1 MKNNSTGTIN
11 LNPSHSIN
19 SDNKQVSEL
28 MQNFVTSDVLKNIQI
43 SLMSKDNDENYVW
56 LRFSSLN
63 YNMFINDKITKDLI
77 IKIDTDQ
84 DLIGHF
90 ETENYGDVVIYYD
103 VLDGD
108 TYFEIVAERCSEKM
122 SQRPD
127 NRYDSFPE
135 YVQSRYNHFLDQAK
149 SDNFAS

>member
-1 MKNNSTGTIN
+1 MKNNDTGIIN
-11 LNPSHSIN
+11 LNPSHSLN
-19 SDNKQVSEL
+19 PDNKQVSEL
-28 MQNFVTSDVLKNIQI
+28 MQNFVTSNVLKNIQI

-77 IKIDTDQ
+77 IKVDTDQ

-149 SDNFAS
+149 SDNFVS